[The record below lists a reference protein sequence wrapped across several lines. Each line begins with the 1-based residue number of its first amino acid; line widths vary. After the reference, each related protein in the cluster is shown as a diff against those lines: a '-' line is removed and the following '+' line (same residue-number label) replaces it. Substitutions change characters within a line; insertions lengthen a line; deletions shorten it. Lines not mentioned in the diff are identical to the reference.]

1 MRLPKL
7 SLIHWILLGFFLGI
21 LVGQFFGDLCSIL
34 APISDA
40 FIKIWQ
46 ITILPSVVIS
56 LIVGIGNL
64 DREDAGNIATK
75 GALVLVIFWAIG
87 IGMFFTLQLAFPN
100 LEKAFFF
107 STQDLVGIDDFS
119 IIDMFIPSNPFRAL
133 SEGLVPAIVI
143 FCLSLGFA
151 LMVDKESKPIL
162 NSLNIFL
169 AALTRITGAL
179 AKTFPIGV
187 FVITAETTGTMTFEM
202 LLELQVFLISLA
214 ASAILLS
221 LVVLPLLV
229 SCFTTFRY
237 RDILFASSKPVL
249 LGFST
254 GSEFITLPLII
265 EAVRKLFEEGDRN
278 RIENGLE
285 GGCKRS
291 SDNEHINSYCEV
303 LVPVAYTFPLL
314 GALVPFLFI
323 LFVAWLYESPLDL
336 SEQIKLIVVGI
347 PSFFGSS
354 KLSVETLLNLM
365 HLPADAYNLYIST
378 GIVRQCFVA
387 TLTCMS
393 IFSFTT
399 ITIALLTN
407 KCQLRWKRL
416 ISSVLFT
423 LLLAFLMLG
432 GLNVGFSHLLAN
444 TYQGSDL
451 ITNIELPLDSDGK
464 RLDELVSTKVYLR
477 SQDVPVPALQH
488 SQFSDQWDDV
498 KQIKNRGVLRVGY
511 NSNCIPFVF
520 FNGKGEL
527 VGYDVQMAYDL
538 AGFINVS
545 RIDFIPVTGD
555 TIVDSL
561 NRDVCDI
568 VMSSVI
574 VTSERLDEM
583 TFTDTYMSV
592 HMAFVI
598 PDERKTE
605 FLMLENVRK
614 MNNLKIAVFNN
625 TALVKVA
632 PNLFPQ
638 AKIVLIDSFEDFFV
652 EGKADALFT
661 TAEEGY
667 TMTLLYPFFDVAI
680 FEPNDSFQ
688 IMYAYPV
695 AKNSSDT
702 FLMLLNY
709 WLKMEVDSGKL
720 DTKYDYWIL
729 GKDAE
734 EAEPRWSVVR
744 NVLHWV
750 N

>member
-1 MRLPKL
+1 M
-7 SLIHWILLGFFLGI
+7 
-21 LVGQFFGDLCSIL
+21 

-56 LIVGIGNL
+56 LIVGFGNL
-64 DREDAGNIATK
+64 DREDAGNIAKK
-75 GALVLVIFWAIG
+75 GALVLVIFWIIG
-87 IGMFFTLQLAFPN
+87 IGMFFSLQLAFPN

-119 IIDMFIPSNPFRAL
+119 IVDLFIPSNPFRAL
-133 SEGLVPAIVI
+133 SEGLMPAIVI

-169 AALTRITGAL
+169 AALTRITSAL

-229 SCFTTFRY
+229 SSITPFRY
-237 RDILFASSKPVL
+237 RDILSASSKPVL

-265 EAVRKLFEEGDRN
+265 EAVGKLFGKGDMN
-278 RIENGLE
+278 QVESGLE
-285 GGCKRS
+285 DGCKS
-291 SDNEHINSYCEV
+291 GSDNEHIMSYCEV
-303 LVPVAYTFPLL
+303 LVPVAFTFPLL

-323 LFVAWLYESPLDL
+323 LFVAWLYGSPLDL
-336 SEQIKLIVVGI
+336 TEQIKLIVVGI
-347 PSFFGSS
+347 PNFFGSS

-387 TLTCMS
+387 SLTCMS
-393 IFSFTT
+393 IFSFAT

-407 KCQLRWKRL
+407 KFQLQWKRL

-432 GLNVGFSHLLAN
+432 SLNMGFSHLLAN
-444 TYQGSDL
+444 TYHGSDL
-451 ITNIELPLDSDGK
+451 ISNIELPLDSDGK
-464 RLDELVSTKVYLR
+464 RLDEVVSTKVYLR
-477 SQDVPVPALQH
+477 SQDVPAPAQKL
-488 SQFSDQWDDV
+488 SQISDQGDDV
-498 KQIKNRGVLRVGY
+498 KRIKNRGVLRVGY
-511 NSNCIPFVF
+511 NGKCIPFVF

-538 AGFINVS
+538 ARFINVS

-555 TIVDSL
+555 TIVDFL
-561 NRDVCDI
+561 NSGVCDI

-583 TFTDTYMSV
+583 KFTDSYMSV

-598 PDERKTE
+598 PDEGRKD
-605 FLMLENVRK
+605 FLKLENVRK
-614 MNNLKIAVFNN
+614 MNNLKLAVLNN

-667 TMTLLYPFFDVAI
+667 AMTLLYPFFDVAI

-709 WLKMEVDSGKL
+709 WLKMEEDYGKL
-720 DTKYDYWIL
+720 DKKYDYWIL
-729 GKDAE
+729 GKDAG